1 MHGIQHL
8 FRQHALEKQSSTES
22 WHSAQGAKSSQTSLQ
37 QAEYPNKSINLESID
52 MSFSPGKIF
61 CIFYLNFFSL
71 KANYFLDKKTTSP
84 QPVPG
89 LNSLNSSSGSLPGRS
104 PYDQSSCSSRK
115 SSGPLSRK
123 SSTMERSGSS
133 SNSANLYTVSFFLS
147 TFF

>member
-8 FRQHALEKQSSTES
+8 FRQHALEKQGSTES
-22 WHSAQGAKSSQTSLQ
+22 WHSAQGAISSQSSLQ
-37 QAEYPNKSINLESID
+37 QTDYPNKSVNLESID
-52 MSFSPGKIF
+52 NSFSQ
-61 CIFYLNFFSL
+61 
-71 KANYFLDKKTTSP
+71 DKKTTSP

-89 LNSLNSSSGSLPGRS
+89 INLLNHSSSGSLPGRS

-133 SNSANLYTVSFFLS
+133 SNSANLYTVSYS
-147 TFF
+147 T